1 MAGRLV
7 VGRGVCYPI
16 GRFLHCFDKD
26 LSHLNVGSRFRRELI
41 FDIGSSNSV
50 VASNREPFLV
60 RVPSRVSQTPEI
72 HNTPRKGPAGTG
84 ASSAAAKPSKS
95 KPQNDVP
102 VLEPVRHGRVAD
114 DFAAEQLLKQL
125 LRKSRGRWNFFSLR
139 SVGGILVPPF
149 LEKEETARMRALLV
163 DVGFSRI
170 YLIQAP
176 FAAAKGCGLS
186 LAPAQGQML
195 MDFGGGKVS
204 FALFSLGDL
213 AAWWEEGFGGQE
225 LDRAIAAYVAR
236 RYKHGISLEAAEE
249 IKIGIGSV
257 FPKPRPETFEVI
269 AVDQRSE
276 VGKKLVLED
285 NEIRD
290 VLVDACERL
299 IIAFQRGF
307 EAVPPELAGDVARNG
322 ITLVGGGG
330 LLGGLPEFLK
340 ERTGLDFRLAA
351 DPVTGAVR
359 AGGHLLRNGGKGS
372 LRV

>member
-1 MAGRLV
+1 M
-7 VGRGVCYPI
+7 
-16 GRFLHCFDKD
+16 HCFDKG
-26 LSHLNVGSRFRRELI
+26 LGHLNAGSRYRRELV

-60 RVPSRVSQTPEI
+60 RVPSRVSRAPAI
-72 HNTPRKGPAGTG
+72 HGTAQKGHASPG
-84 ASSAAAKPSKS
+84 ASTAGAEFPKS
-95 KPQNDVP
+95 KPQNEDL
-102 VLEPVRHGRVAD
+102 VLEPVRHGRVVD
-114 DFAAEQLLKQL
+114 DFGAEQLLKEL
-125 LRKSRGRWNFFSLR
+125 LRKSRGRWNLLALR
-139 SVGGILVPPF
+139 SVGGILVPPL
-149 LEKEETARMRALLV
+149 LEKEETARMRAMLV

-170 YLIQAP
+170 YLIEAP
-176 FAAAKGCGLS
+176 FAAAKACGLS
-186 LAPAQGQML
+186 LAPAEGQML

-204 FALFSLGDL
+204 FALFSLGGL

-236 RYKHGISLEAAEE
+236 RYKHRISLKAAEE
-249 IKIGIGSV
+249 VKLRIGSV
-257 FPKPRPETFEVI
+257 FPKTRPENCEVI
-269 AVDQRSE
+269 AVDQRTE

-307 EAVPPELAGDVARNG
+307 ESVPPELAGDVARNG

-330 LLGGLPEFLK
+330 LLEGLPEFLK

-359 AGGHLLRNGGKGS
+359 AGGHLLRTGGQGS